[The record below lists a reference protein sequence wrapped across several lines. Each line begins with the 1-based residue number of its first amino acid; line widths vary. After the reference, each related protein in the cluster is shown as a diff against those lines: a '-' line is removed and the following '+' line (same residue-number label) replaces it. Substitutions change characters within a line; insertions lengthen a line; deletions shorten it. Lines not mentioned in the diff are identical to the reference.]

1 MIKHLG
7 EDLRKLGVNLISAVA
22 IAFAIGDKEL
32 SLTVVVLG
40 VAGYMIFAVGIYFS
54 ARDDRKKKEKEK
66 ENEQQKTILLSTLIP
81 NQSGIMIYTSITK
94 DKGEDL

>member
-22 IAFAIGDKEL
+22 IAFAIGGKEL

-40 VAGYMIFAVGIYFS
+40 VTGYIVFAVGIYLS
-54 ARDDRKKKEKEK
+54 ARDDRKKKEKED
-66 ENEQQKTILLSTLIP
+66 EQQKTIVLSTLIP
-81 NQSGIMIYTSITK
+81 YESGIMIYTSITK
-94 DKGEDL
+94 DKGDDL